1 MDITVHD
8 MNGSVLIRI
17 NPFDVNLCN
26 KLLATFLHSVN
37 SFLGYHDL
45 KASENSLAKFAVNK
59 TVALGTYK

>member
-8 MNGSVLIRI
+8 MNGGVLNRI

-26 KLLATFLHSVN
+26 KLLATFPHSVN

-45 KASENSLAKFAVNK
+45 KASENSLTRFAVNK
-59 TVALGTYK
+59 TVVLGTY